1 MSKGSAPPPIQE
13 SQYSKTMADIAQK
26 QYDYYNA
33 NYRPFEDNLLA
44 QANQS
49 PLANISKVQ
58 DMFSAGN
65 AMQSG
70 IQDRAM
76 QRYGVGLMP
85 GQQVDRSRLA
95 GLNTAAATSKGV
107 TDFAN
112 NAINQNMALKG
123 QLAGVGL
130 GMIGQA
136 TGGLGAANGNYM
148 AQQQQYQQA
157 IQAQNQANMGSTNS
171 MIGGAA
177 MLAMLL

>member
-33 NYRPFEDNLLA
+33 NYKPFEDSLLA

-49 PLANISKVQ
+49 PLVNLGKIQ
-58 DMFSAGN
+58 DAFNTGN

-70 IQDRAM
+70 VQNRAM
-76 QRYGVGLMP
+76 QRYGVGFMP
-85 GQQVDRSRLA
+85 NQQVDQSRLA
-95 GLNTAAATSKGV
+95 GLNAAAATSKGI

-112 NAINQNMALKG
+112 NAVNQNTALKG

-130 GMIGQA
+130 GMVGQA
-136 TGGLGAANGNYM
+136 TGGLGAANNNYM

-157 IQAQNQANMGSTNS
+157 VEAQNQANMGMTNS
-171 MIGGAA
+171 LISGGA

>member
-33 NYRPFEDNLLA
+33 NYRPFEDGLLA

-49 PLANISKVQ
+49 PLANLGKAQ
-58 DMFSAGN
+58 DMFNAGN
-65 AMQSG
+65 AMQYG
-70 IQDRAM
+70 IQNRAT
-76 QRYGVGLMP
+76 QRYGAGLTA
-85 GQQVDRSRLA
+85 GQMTDQSRLM
-95 GLNTAAATSKGV
+95 GLNTAAATAKGT

-112 NAINQNMALKG
+112 AAVNQNMALKG

-130 GMIGQA
+130 GMVGQA
-136 TGGLGAANGNYM
+136 TGGLGAANSNYM

-157 IQAQNQANMGSTNS
+157 VQAQNQANMGTTNS

-177 MLAMLL
+177 MLAMML